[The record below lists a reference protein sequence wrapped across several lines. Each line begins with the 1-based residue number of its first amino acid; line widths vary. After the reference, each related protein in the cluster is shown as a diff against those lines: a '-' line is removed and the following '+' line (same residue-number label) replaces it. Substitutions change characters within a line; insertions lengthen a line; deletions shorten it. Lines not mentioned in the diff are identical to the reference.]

1 MNMMSHSVTLG
12 VRASVLNLRHAHH
25 IWWPGT
31 HARGPLGLGTT
42 MHGWEEGNGDGD
54 VGRVIAK
61 ASCGAGAW
69 GDLDRG
75 EDERDAA
82 EKIGSHALSERD
94 CVIEAG
100 RARVL
105 GWCRGRRQRRRCG
118 RSRCRRR

>member
-1 MNMMSHSVTLG
+1 VCQHAESQACSSYLG
-12 VRASVLNLRHAHH
+12 AWHACEGAIGVGHH
-25 IWWPGT
+25 N
-31 HARGPLGLGTT
+31 
-42 MHGWEEGNGDGD
+42 GWEEGNGDGD

-105 GWCRGRRQRRRCG
+105 GWCPGRRQRRRCG